1 MMSERRFFEVS
12 PERAGAYHSIS
23 KALEAIDESC
33 PNDGRPVTIHIE
45 PGEYRERVEIH
56 RPHVTIEGE
65 TADSVRIVGGL
76 AAQMPSEDGSGQD
89 GKLGTFRTYTVLVD
103 ADDVTLANLTI
114 ENDAGDG
121 REVGQAIALYADGDR
136 LVVDACC
143 ITGRQDTLFLGPL
156 PPHEAKPGGFIG
168 PKQFAPRRVG
178 RQYFRR
184 CRIEGDVDFIF
195 GGACAYFEGCEIRSL
210 NRNMDVNGYVTAAST
225 PEGEPYGFVFHG
237 CSFTAAQ
244 DVAPDSVYLGR
255 PWREWAQTVLID
267 CWLGQHIKREGWWDW
282 AKPAAHERAHYAGAS
297 LHGPASDAENWAPW
311 AHELDATATT
321 RYAREQV
328 LSGADGWDPEGG
340 PGDAAETDSLSD
352 NGRTVHIDTYY
363 EDELAFRERL
373 KREGR
378 SAAFKGTTPEDFE
391 TWQVATRVRLF
402 DLLGLSIMDRV
413 SIEARELDRVQIAG
427 GIVRTHAMLQVERD
441 VWMPFYLLEPQ
452 SPKLDARG
460 RKCCYI
466 CPHGHQ
472 GAGAASVAGV
482 AGVPAVDDAVR
493 KFNYDYGLRLARMGY
508 VTVCPDARGWGYRR
522 DWKGQGDDENSYLR
536 GTCLNQARMAEPLG
550 LTVAGLNVWDNMRL
564 IDYLEARGDIAM
576 DDLGCFGFS
585 GGGYMTLYL
594 AALDPRVRKAFVS
607 GYLYGVGDSLLHLN
621 GNCSCNYTPGLWRL
635 LDMGDIASLIAP
647 HPLLVQSCE
656 EDHLNGAR
664 GLKNVDEQLKIVR
677 DAYKL
682 LGRRDGLR
690 HEVCP
695 GEHHLGVAHLAEDI
709 EWLDSHVAECA
720 PVHSPSACCE

>member
-1 MMSERRFFEVS
+1 MNESIYELRVS
-12 PERAGAYHSIS
+12 RAASGAYPTIS
-23 KALEAIDESC
+23 DALAATDQLYPDAEQ
-33 PNDGRPVTIHIE
+33 PVMIHVE

-56 RPHVTIEGE
+56 RPHVTLAGE
-65 TADSVRIVGGL
+65 TADSVRIVGSLG
-76 AAQMPSEDGSGQD
+76 AKMPSEDGSGVD
-89 GKLGTFRTYTVLVD
+89 GTLGTFRTYTVLVD
-103 ADDVTLANLTI
+103 ADDVRLENLTI
-114 ENDAGDG
+114 VNDAGDG

-156 PPHEAKPGGFIG
+156 PPREVKPGGFMG

-195 GGACAYFEGCEIRSL
+195 GGARAYFEGCEIRSL
-210 NRNMDVNGYVTAAST
+210 NRDMDVNGYVTAAST

-237 CSFTAAQ
+237 CSFTASQ
-244 DVAPDSVYLGR
+244 DVASDSVYLGR

-282 AKPAAHERAHYAGAS
+282 NKPAAHERARYAGTS
-297 LHGPASDAENWAPW
+297 LHGPAGDAAGWAPW
-311 AHELDATATT
+311 ARELDATAAA

-328 LSGADGWDPEGG
+328 LAGADGWDPEGG
-340 PGDAAETDSLSD
+340 DGDAVETASLSD
-352 NGRTVHIDTYY
+352 SGRTVHIDIYY
-363 EDELAFRERL
+363 EDEPALRDRL

-378 SAAFKGTTPEDFE
+378 SAAFKGATPGDFE
-391 TWQVATRVRLF
+391 AWQIATRDRLF
-402 DLLGLSIMDRV
+402 DLLGLSIMDRAP
-413 SIEARELDRVQIAG
+413 IEVRELDRVQIAG

-452 SPKLDARG
+452 TPKFDAHGCKR
-460 RKCCYI
+460 CYI

-482 AGVPAVDDAVR
+482 TGVPAVDDAVR

-508 VTVCPDARGWGYRR
+508 VTVCPDSRGWGSRR

-550 LTVAGLNVWDNMRL
+550 LTVAGLNAWDNMRL
-564 IDYLEARGDIAM
+564 IDYLETRGDIAM

-594 AALDPRVRKAFVS
+594 AALDPRVHKAFVS
-607 GYLYGVGDSLLHLN
+607 GYLYGVDDSLLHLN

-647 HPLLVQSCE
+647 RPLLVQSCE
-656 EDHLNGAR
+656 KDHLNGAR
-664 GLKNVDEQLKIVR
+664 GLANVDEQLAIVR
-677 DAYKL
+677 DAYGLVGHADDL
-682 LGRRDGLR
+682 L

-695 GEHHLGVAHLAEDI
+695 GGHHLGVAYLAEDI
-709 EWLDSHVAECA
+709 EWLDGHAARARS
-720 PVHSPSACCE
+720 

>member
-1 MMSERRFFEVS
+1 MNESINELRVS
-12 PERAGAYHSIS
+12 RAASGAYPTIS
-23 KALEAIDESC
+23 DALAATDQLYPDAEQA
-33 PNDGRPVTIHIE
+33 VTIHID

-56 RPHVTIEGE
+56 RPHVTLAGE
-65 TADSVRIVGGL
+65 TADSVRIVGSLG
-76 AAQMPSEDGSGQD
+76 AKMPSEDGSGVD
-89 GKLGTFRTYTVLVD
+89 GTLGTFRTYTVLVD
-103 ADDVTLANLTI
+103 ADDVRLENLTI
-114 ENDAGDG
+114 VNDAGDG

-156 PPHEAKPGGFIG
+156 PPREVKPGGFIG

-413 SIEARELDRVQIAG
+413 SIEARKLDRVQIAG

-482 AGVPAVDDAVR
+482 TGVPAVDDAVR

-508 VTVCPDARGWGYRR
+508 VTVCPDARGWGCRR
-522 DWKGQGDDENSYLR
+522 DWKGQGDDENSFLR

-550 LTVAGLNVWDNMRL
+550 LTVAGLNAWDNMRL

-594 AALDPRVRKAFVS
+594 AALDPRVCKTFVS
-607 GYLYGVGDSLLHLN
+607 GYLYGVDDSLLHLN

-647 HPLLVQSCE
+647 RPLLVQSCE
-656 EDHLNGAR
+656 EDHLNGSR

-682 LGRRDGLR
+682 LGRRDALR

-695 GEHHLGVAHLAEDI
+695 GGHHLGVTHLVEDI
-709 EWLDSHVAECA
+709 EWLDSHVAKCDRA
-720 PVHSPSACCE
+720 

>member
-12 PERAGAYHSIS
+12 SERAGAYHSIS

-45 PGEYRERVEIH
+45 PGEYRERVEI
-56 RPHVTIEGE
+56 RRSHVTIEGE

-143 ITGRQDTLFLGPL
+143 IKGHQDTLFLGPL

-168 PKQFAPRRVG
+168 PKQYAPRRVG

-195 GGACAYFEGCEIRSL
+195 GGARAYFEGCEIRSL
-210 NRNMDVNGYVTAAST
+210 NRDMDVNGYVTAAST
-225 PEGEPYGFVFHG
+225 PKGEPYGFVFHG
-237 CSFTAAQ
+237 CSFTAP
-244 DVAPDSVYLGR
+244 DGVAPDSVYLGR
-255 PWREWAQTVLID
+255 PWREWAQTVLIY
-267 CWLGQHIKREGWWDW
+267 CWLGRHIKREGWWDW
-282 AKPAAHERAHYAGAS
+282 NKTAAHNCVQYAGAI
-297 LHGPASDAENWAPW
+297 LHGPAGDTTGWVPW
-311 AHELDATATT
+311 ANKLDVMAAAG
-321 RYAREQV
+321 YAREQV
-328 LSGADGWDPEGG
+328 LADADGWDPEGG
-340 PGDAAETDSLSD
+340 DGDAVETASLSD
-352 NGRTVHIDTYY
+352 SGRTVHIDIYY
-363 EDELAFRERL
+363 EDEPALRDRL

-378 SAAFKGTTPEDFE
+378 SAAFRGATPGDFE
-391 TWQVATRVRLF
+391 TWQIATRDRLF
-402 DLLGLSIMDRV
+402 DLLGLSIMDRAP
-413 SIEARELDRVQIAG
+413 IEVRELDRVQIAG

-452 SPKLDARG
+452 APKLDAHGCKR
-460 RKCCYI
+460 CYI

-482 AGVPAVDDAVR
+482 TGVPAVDDAVR

-508 VTVCPDARGWGYRR
+508 VTVCPDARGWGSRR

-550 LTVAGLNVWDNMRL
+550 LTVAGLNAWDNMRL

-607 GYLYGVGDSLLHLN
+607 GYLYGVDDSLLHLN
-621 GNCSCNYTPGLWRL
+621 GNCSCNYVPGLWRL

-647 HPLLVQSCE
+647 RPLLVQSCE
-656 EDHLNGAR
+656 GDHLNGAR
-664 GLKNVDEQLKIVR
+664 GLANVDEQLSIVR
-677 DAYKL
+677 DAYGLVGHADDL
-682 LGRRDGLR
+682 L

-695 GEHHLGVAHLAEDI
+695 GGHHLGVAYLAEDI
-709 EWLDSHVAECA
+709 EWLDGHAARARS
-720 PVHSPSACCE
+720 

>member
-1 MMSERRFFEVS
+1 MMIEEQVFEVS
-12 PERAGAYHSIS
+12 TEREGAYRSVS
-23 KALEAIDESC
+23 DALAAADQLY
-33 PNDGRPVTIHIE
+33 PNAEQPVRIHVD

-56 RPHVTIEGE
+56 RSHVTLAGE

-76 AAQMPSEDGSGQD
+76 GAKMPSSDGSGVD
-89 GKLGTFRTYTVLVD
+89 GTLGTFRTYTVLVD
-103 ADDVTLANLTI
+103 ADDVRLENLTI
-114 ENDAGDG
+114 VNDAGDG
-121 REVGQAIALYADGDR
+121 RKVGQAIALYADGDR
-136 LVVDACC
+136 LVVDACR
-143 ITGRQDTLFLGPL
+143 ITGHQDTLFLGPL
-156 PPHEAKPGGFIG
+156 PPREVKPGGFIG

-195 GGACAYFEGCEIRSL
+195 GSARAYFEGCEIRSL

-237 CSFTAAQ
+237 CSFTAPQ

-255 PWREWAQTVLID
+255 PWRVWAQTVLVD
-267 CWLGQHIKREGWWDW
+267 CWLGQHIKCDGWWDW
-282 AKPAAHERAHYAGAS
+282 NKPAAHERACYAGAI
-297 LHGPASDAENWAPW
+297 LHGPAGDTAGWVPW
-311 AHELDATATT
+311 ARELDAAATA

-340 PGDAAETDSLSD
+340 SGDTVETAGLSD

-363 EDELAFRERL
+363 EDEPALRERL

-378 SAAFKGTTPEDFE
+378 SAAFKGATPGDFE
-391 TWQVATRVRLF
+391 AWQIATRARLF
-402 DLLGLSIMDRV
+402 DLLGLSLMDRAPIKV
-413 SIEARELDRVQIAG
+413 RELDRVRIAG

-452 SPKLDARG
+452 APKLDEQGFKR
-460 RKCCYI
+460 CYI

-482 AGVPAVDDAVR
+482 TGVPAVDGAVR

-508 VTVCPDARGWGYRR
+508 VAVCPDARGWGYRR
-522 DWKGQGDDENSYLR
+522 DWKGQGDDENSFLR

-550 LTVAGLNVWDNMRL
+550 LTVAGLNAWDNMRL

-607 GYLYGVGDSLLHLN
+607 GYLYGVDDSLLHLN
-621 GNCSCNYTPGLWRL
+621 GNCSCNYVPGLWRL

-647 HPLLVQSCE
+647 RPLLVQSCE
-656 EDHLNGAR
+656 GDHLNGAR
-664 GLKNVDEQLKIVR
+664 GLANVDEQLDIVR

-682 LGRRDGLR
+682 VGHADGLS

-695 GEHHLGVAHLAEDI
+695 GGHHLGVAHLAEDI
-709 EWLDSHVAECA
+709 EWLDEHAAGVCS
-720 PVHSPSACCE
+720 

>member
-1 MMSERRFFEVS
+1 M
-12 PERAGAYHSIS
+12 
-23 KALEAIDESC
+23 
-33 PNDGRPVTIHIE
+33 
-45 PGEYRERVEIH
+45 
-56 RPHVTIEGE
+56 
-65 TADSVRIVGGL
+65 
-76 AAQMPSEDGSGQD
+76 
-89 GKLGTFRTYTVLVD
+89 
-103 ADDVTLANLTI
+103 
-114 ENDAGDG
+114 
-121 REVGQAIALYADGDR
+121 
-136 LVVDACC
+136 
-143 ITGRQDTLFLGPL
+143 
-156 PPHEAKPGGFIG
+156 
-168 PKQFAPRRVG
+168 
-178 RQYFRR
+178 
-184 CRIEGDVDFIF
+184 
-195 GGACAYFEGCEIRSL
+195 
-210 NRNMDVNGYVTAAST
+210 
-225 PEGEPYGFVFHG
+225 
-237 CSFTAAQ
+237 
-244 DVAPDSVYLGR
+244 
-255 PWREWAQTVLID
+255 
-267 CWLGQHIKREGWWDW
+267 
-282 AKPAAHERAHYAGAS
+282 
-297 LHGPASDAENWAPW
+297 
-311 AHELDATATT
+311 
-321 RYAREQV
+321 
-328 LSGADGWDPEGG
+328 
-340 PGDAAETDSLSD
+340 
-352 NGRTVHIDTYY
+352 
-363 EDELAFRERL
+363 AFRERL

-482 AGVPAVDDAVR
+482 TGVPAVDDAVR

-522 DWKGQGDDENSYLR
+522 DWKGQGDGENSFLR

-607 GYLYGVGDSLLHLN
+607 GYLYGVDDSLLHLN

-647 HPLLVQSCE
+647 RPLLVQSCE
-656 EDHLNGAR
+656 EDHLNGSR

-682 LGRRDGLR
+682 LGRRDALR

-695 GEHHLGVAHLAEDI
+695 GGHHLGVAHLVEDI
-709 EWLDSHVAECA
+709 EWLDSHVAKCDRA
-720 PVHSPSACCE
+720 

>member
-56 RPHVTIEGE
+56 RSHVTIEGE
-65 TADSVRIVGGL
+65 TADSVRIVGSLG
-76 AAQMPSEDGSGQD
+76 AKMPSGDGSGVD
-89 GKLGTFRTYTVLVD
+89 GTLGTFRTYTVLVD
-103 ADDVTLANLTI
+103 ADDVRLENLTI
-114 ENDAGDG
+114 VNDAGDG

-156 PPHEAKPGGFIG
+156 PPREVKPGGFIG

-391 TWQVATRVRLF
+391 AWQIATRVRLF

-413 SIEARELDRVQIAG
+413 PIEIRELSRVRVAG

-441 VWMPFYLLEPQ
+441 VWMPFYLLEP
-452 SPKLDARG
+452 SHPKLDERG
-460 RKCCYI
+460 LKCCYI

-550 LTVAGLNVWDNMRL
+550 LTVAGFNVWDNMRL

-594 AALDPRVRKAFVS
+594 AALDLRVRKAFVS
-607 GYLYGVGDSLLHLN
+607 GYLYGVDDSLLHLN

-656 EDHLNGAR
+656 EDHLNGSR
-664 GLKNVDEQLKIVR
+664 GLKNVGEQLEIVR

-720 PVHSPSACCE
+720 RA